1 VKVTVKHKKCNL
13 AGVITRNLR
22 GHFTGISSFSPEKT
36 QEMENFHG
44 IQKGSKLYICF
55 LIFRVGCLY
64 FATRVSTEWAFSC
77 AVSKSPLHTLVHRSS
92 IVAVLNIFTLTFFST
107 ASARGQWKS
116 AFPLAVILEPPV
128 KSAFSLAVFLTNR
141 Q

>member
-1 VKVTVKHKKCNL
+1 VEYYCDEHVIMFSTGLFILIGYVL
-13 AGVITRNLR
+13 AS
-22 GHFTGISSFSPEKT
+22 GIYSD
-36 QEMENFHG
+36 
-44 IQKGSKLYICF
+44 
-55 LIFRVGCLY
+55 
-64 FATRVSTEWAFSC
+64 
-77 AVSKSPLHTLVHRSS
+77 TLVHRSS
-92 IVAVLNIFTLTFFST
+92 IVAVLNLFTLAFFST

>member
-1 VKVTVKHKKCNL
+1 MFVAVY
-13 AGVITRNLR
+13 
-22 GHFTGISSFSPEKT
+22 FS
-36 QEMENFHG
+36 
-44 IQKGSKLYICF
+44 
-55 LIFRVGCLY
+55 
-64 FATRVSTEWAFSC
+64 AT
-77 AVSKSPLHTLVHRSS
+77 AVYKQLLKTLVHRSS
-92 IVAVLNIFTLTFFST
+92 IVAVLNIFTLAFFST